1 MTETVLEGAKG
12 SAMAHIKNEA
22 MDKRLKITQTI
33 DEQKPTTNKLLSIDK
48 QLQTEQNY
56 LLELQRT

>member
-12 SAMAHIKNEA
+12 SAMAHITNEA
-22 MDKRLKITQTI
+22 MDKRLTITQII

-48 QLQTEQNY
+48 
-56 LLELQRT
+56 

>member
-12 SAMAHIKNEA
+12 STMAHITNEA
-22 MDKRLKITQTI
+22 I
-33 DEQKPTTNKLLSIDK
+33 SIDK

-56 LLELQRT
+56 LLKLQRTKAGTMSDSLSGKKSVTVKE